1 MDALINFNVVP
12 LDEFLMKLGEQ
23 LYLIFW
29 SSFIAIILGIVLGIL
44 VFWHKR
50 IEYIVSGTVS
60 MIWTIPSLALFG
72 LLLPWFGLGTNTAL
86 IALTLY
92 GFLPVIQNTITGLE
106 GVSPE
111 YIEAANG
118 LGMTRWQRLKLVEFP
133 LAYPS
138 ILTGIR
144 TTIVFNISMS
154 TLAAFIGAGGLGDF
168 INRGLAIN
176 DSKLLLLGAIPIA
189 TMALMVNFIFSKKIK
204 HYFLWIGLA
213 FFLLF
218 AGIFW
223 TTKEARSLP
232 DTITVGSKNFTEQI
246 ILAELIA
253 QTLETK
259 TPLKVLR
266 KFNLGSSAI
275 VHQALL
281 RGDLDIY
288 PEYTGTAYLAILHLP
303 YQPRKKEVLYHIV
316 KDIYQSRFH
325 ITWLAPFGF
334 DSAQLPAVKKA
345 LAAKYHLNT
354 ICDLVPYAPQLTI
367 GAPAEFFTLP
377 TGMPALK
384 IFYGLT
390 FKDIKAIDLG
400 LMYQSIFE
408 NAVDV
413 IFALNTD
420 PRVTQYH
427 LQLLADDNHAFL
439 PYYAAPVIRD
449 AVLKQHPEI
458 YPALAHL
465 NGILDVKTMRF
476 LNGQVDIEK
485 KSPQEVVR
493 TFLKTLAP
501 KGVV

>member
-1 MDALINFNVVP
+1 MNTLINFSVVP
-12 LDEFLMKLGEQ
+12 FNEFLMKLGEQ
-23 LYLIFW
+23 LYLIFY
-29 SSFIAIILGIVLGIL
+29 SSFIAITLGIVLGIF

-50 IEYIVSGTVS
+50 FEYLVLGAVS

-72 LLLPWFGLGTNTAL
+72 LLLPWFGLGTKTAL
-86 IALTLY
+86 IVLTLY

-144 TTIVFNISMS
+144 TAIVFNISMS

-176 DSKLLLLGAIPIA
+176 DSQLLLVGAIPIA
-189 TMALMVNFIFSKKIK
+189 LMALMVNFMFSKKIK
-204 HYFLWIGLA
+204 HYFFWIGLA
-213 FFLLF
+213 FLLLL

-223 TTKEARSLP
+223 TTKEAHSSP

-259 TPLKVLR
+259 THLTVIR

-275 VHQALL
+275 VHQAML
-281 RGDLDIY
+281 RGDVDVY

-303 YQPRKKEVLYHIV
+303 YQTLEKDALYQIV
-316 KDIYQSRFH
+316 KNIYENRFH

-334 DSAQLPAVKKA
+334 DSAQLPAVKKS
-345 LAAKYHLNT
+345 LAAKNHLNT
-354 ICDLVPYAPQLTI
+354 ISDLIPYAPQWAI
-367 GAPAEFFTLP
+367 GAPAEFFILP

-384 IFYGLT
+384 NFYGLK
-390 FKDIKAIDLG
+390 FKEVRAIDLG

-408 NAVDV
+408 DAVDV
-413 IFALNTD
+413 IFALTTD
-420 PRVTQYH
+420 PRVSQYH
-427 LQLLADDNHAFL
+427 LQLLTDDKHAFL
-439 PYYAAPVIRD
+439 PYYAAPVVRD

-458 YPALAHL
+458 YGALQHL
-465 NGILDVKTMRF
+465 NGALNAKTMRF

-485 KSPQEVVR
+485 KSPQSVAQS
-493 TFLKTLAP
+493 FLRKL
-501 KGVV
+501 